1 MKTLLIFTFFL
12 ISGPVDCF
20 DVIGFSGGTVM
31 IYCKSQQYGQKEKY
45 FYNKRTAER
54 INVQKKLTWV
64 QKEKLSLRDSGADLT
79 VVYKNLSLQDSGSY
93 RCGETG
99 GWSRDV
105 ELKVKRDPCFS
116 GPSAV
121 TGFLGE
127 TLTINCSS
135 PEELKTDIKSFH
147 KKYGDYITEV
157 ISTTDPPKHTFSIS
171 EDNISNVVSVRI
183 GNVTNTDAG
192 SYLCGIKSEQ
202 TLFTYFSFFSE
213 IQLQVTARPLTTMKP
228 TAASSDAKH
237 LIQTSTVSP
246 ELQDYFKETSAAALL
261 KEILN
266 KTFTELPQK
275 VVIDAL
281 KSVMNDSILHAELN
295 KNNVVHANDI
305 LMGTERLVSAL
316 VVPVDTYN
324 ITPITVPN
332 LEIKLLMVGPNA
344 STVKIPQ
351 LTTSTVYLDIDL
363 IGIAEKNQGLAAVSL
378 MSYTNFTTLQD
389 PALFNT
395 HKETSKTMMSPVV
408 SVTLLRTNITQ
419 LTKPVNLTLKHTTEV
434 DPDGE
439 LICVYWNDTEWS
451 VDGCLLLQSNSN
463 HSVCSCVHLST
474 FALIMQTRP
483 RSDDENNTVMMVI
496 GILAVSVGLV
506 FLTLSLVTFANYRRN
521 PRLTN
526 TALINLCLTLLLAHL
541 LFLLTQIFL
550 RYIKPLQVL
559 CAVLAG
565 VLHFLFLSAFV
576 WMFIEA
582 VLLFIL
588 MKNLTKLRSKKEGLN
603 WKYLVLIGYII
614 PVVVVGVS
622 AGVVPKGYGSK
633 QCWLNVDEGFV
644 WSFLGPVAFILAANT
659 LLFLSIL
666 IIMTS
671 TLKKVSSENLGIKR
685 TERDHQLFK
694 SVFLKTMVQFVILG
708 CSWVLGFF
716 TNGSKVLEMI
726 FLLLNSQQGTFIFL
740 IHCVFNQEV
749 RLLYVKWWR
758 GLCGTHIPK
767 SEDDPVTAISK
778 F

>member
-12 ISGPVDCF
+12 ISGPVCCF
-20 DVIGFSGGTVM
+20 DVIGYSGGTIR
-31 IYCKSQQYGQKEKY
+31 IYCKDQQYNGQTEKY
-45 FYNKRTAER
+45 FCKNETDEC
-54 INVQKKLTWV
+54 INSEQDTWV
-64 QKEKLSLRDSGADLT
+64 HKNRLSLRDSGTELT
-79 VVYKNLSLQDSGSY
+79 VLYRNLSLQDSGSY

-99 GWSRDV
+99 GWSHDV
-105 ELKVKRDPCFS
+105 ELKVKRDPCCS

-121 TGFLGE
+121 TGFLKE
-127 TLTINCSS
+127 TLTINCPY
-135 PEELKTDIKSFH
+135 PEEFKTDIKSLY
-147 KKYGDYITEV
+147 KKYDYFIEEV
-157 ISTTDPPKHTFSIS
+157 ISTTQSPKQSFSIS

-183 GNVTNTDAG
+183 GNVKNTYAG
-192 SYLCGIKSEQ
+192 SYLCGIKREQ
-202 TLFTYFSFFSE
+202 TLFTHFSFFSE
-213 IQLQVTARPLTTMKP
+213 IQLQVTVRPRTTLNP
-228 TAASSDAKH
+228 TAASSDEEH
-237 LIQTSTVSP
+237 LIQTSTVPP

-266 KTFTELPQK
+266 KTFTKLPQN

-281 KSVMNDSILHAELN
+281 KSVMNDSILRGELN
-295 KNNVVHANDI
+295 KNNVVHANDL

-316 VVPVDTYN
+316 VVPVETYN

-363 IGIAEKNQGLAAVSL
+363 IGIAEKNQGSAAVSL

-395 HKETSKTMMSPVV
+395 DNETSKTMMSPVV

-419 LTKPVNLTLKHTTEV
+419 LTKPVNLTLKHTAEV

-451 VDGCLLLQSNSN
+451 VDGCLLLQSKSN

-506 FLTLSLVTFANYRRN
+506 FLTLSLFTFANYRRN

-526 TALINLCLTLLLAHL
+526 TALINLCLTLLLAHI

-582 VLLFIL
+582 VLLFLL

-622 AGVVPKGYGSK
+622 AGLVPKGYGSK